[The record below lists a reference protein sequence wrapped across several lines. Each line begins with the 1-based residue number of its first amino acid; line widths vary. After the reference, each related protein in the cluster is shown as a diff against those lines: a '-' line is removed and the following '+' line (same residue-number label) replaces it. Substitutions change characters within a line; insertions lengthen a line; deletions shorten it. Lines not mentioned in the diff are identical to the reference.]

1 MSLLDKVRQL
11 LQEPAAR
18 YGSTGYG
25 STGYGS
31 TGYGSTDRVPAR
43 QAGGSPPAEDQTQVE
58 RYRYLLRTS
67 TPAQLEEVHTEAF
80 ARLTPSQRRQ
90 VLEGLAA
97 DVPISERVAAA
108 DDPRS
113 LARMATRA
121 EVRRPGS
128 LERAFGGGGVTTGG
142 ALVGGLLAGVAT
154 AVVGSVLVDS
164 VFDTGLGD
172 SGLVDLGHDE
182 ELFGFGG
189 ADGFGGG
196 FDF

>member
-1 MSLLDKVRQL
+1 
-11 LQEPAAR
+11 
-18 YGSTGYG
+18 
-25 STGYGS
+25 
-31 TGYGSTDRVPAR
+31 
-43 QAGGSPPAEDQTQVE
+43 VE

-97 DVPISERVAAA
+97 DVPISERIAAA

-121 EVRRPGS
+121 EVRRPGT
-128 LERAFGGGGVTTGG
+128 LERVFGGAGVGTGG

-164 VFDTGLGD
+164 LFDTGLGD
-172 SGLVDLGHDE
+172 SGLIDLGVDGDP
-182 ELFGFGG
+182 FGF
-189 ADGFGGG
+189 DGG